1 MRVRAQA
8 KWVRTSARKA
18 RLVLDHIRGRSVPEA
33 RTILAFTPRAAAT
46 DIEKVLRSAVANAEA
61 NHGLDGDELVVEAA
75 FADEGPT
82 LKRWKP
88 RARGRVNRIRKR
100 TCHVTLVLAE
110 VPEENTRRRPR
121 KQARDAR
128 VRTCGRGV
136 HAEGQDTTTQEGGG
150 CLMGQKVHPGGFR
163 VGVIHDWKSNW
174 WTGKPE
180 FAAYLLEDVRIREH
194 ILGKLSHA
202 GLSDILIRKDKQRIT
217 VDIYTARP
225 GIVIGKSG
233 VEVDALRK
241 ELHAITKKNVHININ
256 EIKRPELDAKLV
268 AQSIAEQLENRVS
281 FRRAMKRSLA
291 SAMRSGA
298 QGIKITAAGRLG
310 GGEMSRREMY
320 SEGRVPLH
328 TIRADIDYGQ
338 AEAKTTF
345 GIIGVKV
352 WVNKGE
358 IMPEGYDAPAARDTR
373 LGDQDQAR
381 RRRGASAEGLG
392 ASREGRGRG
401 QDREGLGIMP
411 RKRRAVSVQV
421 AVGRGSARAATSS
434 RGRRRPR
441 RRRPPSSPRA
451 GARRRARGAGRSG
464 DSRGDARGGRELM
477 LMPRKTKFRRHHR
490 GHRRGMSTGQTTVQF
505 GEYGLKALEAGW
517 VTNRQIEAARI
528 AATRKIR
535 RSGKVWINL
544 FPDKPFTK
552 KPAETRMGS
561 GKGSPEG
568 WVAVVKPGR
577 VMFELAGVDEPLAKE
592 ALRLAGQ
599 KLPLKTKFV
608 RREADLFES

>member
-1 MRVRAQA
+1 
-8 KWVRTSARKA
+8 
-18 RLVLDHIRGRSVPEA
+18 
-33 RTILAFTPRAAAT
+33 
-46 DIEKVLRSAVANAEA
+46 
-61 NHGLDGDELVVEAA
+61 
-75 FADEGPT
+75 
-82 LKRWKP
+82 
-88 RARGRVNRIRKR
+88 
-100 TCHVTLVLAE
+100 
-110 VPEENTRRRPR
+110 
-121 KQARDAR
+121 
-128 VRTCGRGV
+128 
-136 HAEGQDTTTQEGGG
+136 
-150 CLMGQKVHPGGFR
+150 MGQKVHPGGFR

-174 WTGKPE
+174 WTGTPE
-180 FAAYLLEDVRIREH
+180 FADYLIEDVRIREH

-233 VEVDALRK
+233 VEVDALRR

-298 QGIKITAAGRLG
+298 QGIKITAGGRLG

-392 ASREGRGRG
+392 ASRESGRRG
-401 QDREGLGIMP
+401 QDREGLGIVP
-411 RKRRAVSVQV
+411 RKRRPQRPGG
-421 AVGRGSARAATSS
+421 GRPGP
-434 RGRRRPR
+434 RPR
-441 RRRPPSSPRA
+441 RDLPEAPPA
-451 GARRRARGAGRSG
+451 A
-464 DSRGDARGGRELM
+464 
-477 LMPRKTKFRRHHR
+477 
-490 GHRRGMSTGQTTVQF
+490 
-505 GEYGLKALEAGW
+505 
-517 VTNRQIEAARI
+517 EAAPPVEPEVQE
-528 AATRKIR
+528 APVQEAPVQEAPVQEAPAPPEAT
-535 RSGKVWINL
+535 
-544 FPDKPFTK
+544 
-552 KPAETRMGS
+552 
-561 GKGSPEG
+561 PEEG
-568 WVAVVKPGR
+568 
-577 VMFELAGVDEPLAKE
+577 
-592 ALRLAGQ
+592 
-599 KLPLKTKFV
+599 T
-608 RREADLFES
+608 S